1 MGNPFKELLLGMS
14 WVLWSEVVLLLAFPR
29 TRPAIFVC
37 PVGPT
42 DDLSTD
48 TAWLG
53 FDPTLLLLLSLLEN
67 SQVLTAFHVY
77 SLVGGAGSRNSL

>member
-1 MGNPFKELLLGMS
+1 MP
-14 WVLWSEVVLLLAFPR
+14 WVLRSEVILLFAER
-29 TRPAIFVC
+29 TTRPAIFVC

-53 FDPTLLLLLSLLEN
+53 FDPTLLLLITLLEN